1 MKPGCRMSS
10 SAAATDVLGVR
21 LPLAA
26 FLSPPKGLPQGA
38 SPIFFTIEAGAHLA
52 SSNVTASQP
61 LPGSAREV
69 FQLAPDSTSTALPA
83 LRRQDIAA
91 MPPSLRPTIAR
102 VLTPT
107 LRSPATSAVK
117 ASAQSSEPPSCLPLS
132 QTTQWLSA
140 TAWSSAL
147 AGTSFNSKE
156 ARNQTSCFATLFFEP
171 QIQNVSAEATAE
183 TRHRVSRQSRRV
195 SMG

>member
-10 SAAATDVLGVR
+10 AAGATDVLGVR
-21 LPLAA
+21 LELVA

-38 SPIFFTIEAGAHLA
+38 SPIFFTTVAGVHLA
-52 SSNVTASQP
+52 SSNATASQP
-61 LPGSAREV
+61 LPGLVREV
-69 FQLAPDSTSTALPA
+69 FQFAPDSTSTDLPA
-83 LRRQDIAA
+83 MRRQDIAA
-91 MPPSLRPTIAR
+91 LPPSLRPRIAM
-102 VLTPT
+102 VFTPT

-140 TAWSSAL
+140 TACSRTID
-147 AGTSFNSKE
+147 GTSFSSKV
-156 ARNQTSCFATLFFEP
+156 ARNQTCCFATLFFGP
-171 QIQNVSAEATAE
+171 QIQNVSAEATTE
-183 TRHRVSRQSRRV
+183 TRHRVSRQSRRE